1 MYVQGFS
8 NNQNIMLKLK
18 SIKRSWCMS
27 DICHCHC
34 QFAVKTRVQNKKRV
48 SCHSKKSRYYNIRF
62 IDLTFSDCL
71 KFNDV
76 VDG

>member
-8 NNQNIMLKLK
+8 NNQNIILKLK
-18 SIKRSWCMS
+18 SIKRFWCISDMS
-27 DICHCHC
+27 LSLSVCC
-34 QFAVKTRVQNKKRV
+34 QNLNAEQKRF
-48 SCHSKKSRYYNIRF
+48 SCHSKKRVYYNIRF
-62 IDLTFSDCL
+62 IDLMFSDCL

>member
-8 NNQNIMLKLK
+8 NNQNIILKLK
-18 SIKRSWCMS
+18 SIKRFWCMS
-27 DICHCHC
+27 DICHC
-34 QFAVKTRVQNKKRV
+34 QFAVKTRVQNKNGSVAITKKRIL
-48 SCHSKKSRYYNIRF
+48 YIRF
-62 IDLTFSDCL
+62 IDLMFSDCL